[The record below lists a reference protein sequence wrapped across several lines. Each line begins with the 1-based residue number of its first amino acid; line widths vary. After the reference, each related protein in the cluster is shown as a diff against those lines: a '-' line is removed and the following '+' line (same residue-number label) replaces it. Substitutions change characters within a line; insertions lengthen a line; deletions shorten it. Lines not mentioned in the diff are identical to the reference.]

1 MNYKYEVALS
11 FAGENRVFAEAI
23 ADGLR
28 KHGVAVFYDDFGP
41 EELWGEDLSLK
52 LREIYHSMSR
62 YCIMVVSQ
70 YYISKIWPNF
80 ERQQSIERLI
90 EQKGSGYILPVRL
103 DEFDG
108 EIPGISKLIGYLSA
122 SSNNPEE
129 VVNTFLRKIGK
140 NVQEGGKTP
149 QIQTT
154 KPFIPAVKRSFTDKE
169 KNQFLRDSFDQI
181 VRLIEYFSLE
191 THKKHHHFE
200 HELGK
205 VTSRKVIFT
214 FYGEGKE
221 LTRFK
226 LWIGDLMG
234 RDSIYLQHG
243 TRMGMESDN
252 SFNES
257 ISLEEHE
264 GQLKLKP
271 LGMLS
276 FGAERDKLMSSNEVA
291 EYIWSVV
298 SRTFS

>member
-1 MNYKYEVALS
+1 MYEVAIS
-11 FAGENRVFAEAI
+11 FAGEDRSFAETVAE
-23 ADGLR
+23 GLR
-28 KHGVAVFYDDFGP
+28 EQGITVFYDNYEP
-41 EELWGEDLSLK
+41 EQLWGEDLSIK
-52 LREIYHSMSR
+52 LREIYRSISR
-62 YCIMVVSQ
+62 YCIMIVSRH
-70 YYISKIWPNF
+70 YIKKMWPNY

-90 EQKGSGYILPVRL
+90 EQRGSGYILPVML
-103 DEFDG
+103 DGYEG
-108 EIPGISKLIGYLSA
+108 EIPGLSKLIGYLPA
-122 SSNNPEE
+122 NSNNPEK
-129 VVNTFLRKIGK
+129 VVNAFLKKIGK
-140 NVQEGGKTP
+140 KVQEDGKIP

-154 KPFIPAVKRSFTDKE
+154 KPFIPEVKRSFTDKE

-181 VRLIEYFSLE
+181 VKLIDYFSLE

-200 HELGK
+200 HELEK
-205 VTSRKVIFT
+205 VSSRKVIFT

-243 TRMGMESDN
+243 ARMGMENDN

-276 FGAERDKLMSSNEVA
+276 FGADRDKLMSSNEVA
-291 EYIWSVV
+291 EYIWDVV

>member
-1 MNYKYEVALS
+1 M
-11 FAGENRVFAEAI
+11 I
-23 ADGLR
+23 
-28 KHGVAVFYDDFGP
+28 
-41 EELWGEDLSLK
+41 
-52 LREIYHSMSR
+52 
-62 YCIMVVSQ
+62 VSQ
-70 YYISKIWPNF
+70 HYISKMWPNY

-90 EQKGSGYILPVRL
+90 EQRGSGYILPVTL
-103 DEFDG
+103 DGYEG
-108 EIPGISKLIGYLSA
+108 EIPGLTKLIGHLSA
-122 SSNNPEE
+122 SSNNPEK

-149 QIQTT
+149 QIRTA

-169 KNQFLRDSFDQI
+169 KNQCLRDSFDQI
-181 VRLIEYFSLE
+181 VSLIEYFSLE

-200 HELGK
+200 HELEK
-205 VTSRKVIFT
+205 ITSRKVIFT

-226 LWIGDLMG
+226 LWISDLMG

-243 TRMGMESDN
+243 ARMGMENDN

-276 FGAERDKLMSSNEVA
+276 FGADRDKLMSSNEVA
-291 EYIWSVV
+291 EYIWDVV